1 MQKCTTR
8 LLGLLVHATALSLSS
23 FFYETICDILHRLAG
38 IMASPDVDYTKW
50 AMSHVAQ
57 LGFEH
62 GNLQFCQLDRPRHSL
77 LLLFGLEKK
86 GLDPILRKGRRSTLG
101 LVQAGLQDAL

>member
-1 MQKCTTR
+1 
-8 LLGLLVHATALSLSS
+8 
-23 FFYETICDILHRLAG
+23 
-38 IMASPDVDYTKW
+38 
-50 AMSHVAQ
+50 MSHVAQ